1 MLQDEPKDRIRVVGK
16 QYEIENAVAQSEKGA
31 AVFLVPSCVTPLYIP
46 KEDLTNIPDG
56 LISKTI
62 LEDPKQLQTV
72 TERVTSINT
81 ILEAGMPIT
90 VLCVNRNRKKVG
102 SVSELVNDSNVKM
115 LEEKYKNLKIVTI
128 TQEQYDHFKD
138 TACAASYCYGNDTLK
153 GVNATQVNTPNTP
166 NPWNILEG
174 EAVKPAIAQLDQL
187 LRALGLP
194 PLEKMVEKK
203 VLAPAASVAKFGSN
217 PNLFFTPQSIN
228 DESILKESAQEPKP
242 SSTMH

>member
-1 MLQDEPKDRIRVVGK
+1 MLQDEPKDRIRVVGE

-62 LEDPKQLQTV
+62 LEDPEQLLTV

-81 ILEAGMPIT
+81 ILEAGMQIT
-90 VLCVNRNRKKVG
+90 VLCVDRNRKKVG
-102 SVSELVNDSNVKM
+102 SASEVVNDSHVKT

-128 TQEQYDHFKD
+128 PQEQYDHYKN
-138 TACAASYCYGNDTLK
+138 TACAASYCYSNDHTLK

-166 NPWNILEG
+166 NRWNILEG
-174 EAVKPAIAQLDQL
+174 EAVKPAVAQLDEL

-194 PLEKMVEKK
+194 PLEDMVKNK
-203 VLAPAASVAKFGSN
+203 AIVSSITDAKLATTLGLFTGAANESTAKQ
-217 PNLFFTPQSIN
+217 PM
-228 DESILKESAQEPKP
+228 P
-242 SSTMH
+242 STAYQP